1 MYLLCSAFE
10 HPAEPPRSL
19 IQENVANFM
28 HAVDKSLNLGTDRD
42 NTIRFPF
49 RHDVY
54 KYFFRDSTEL
64 NIEDFDSTYFVPGW
78 DQCYRQYKGVATTL
92 YTGCRIRFP
101 LTVTLYLDWTKP
113 ERFYKDSNGT
123 VVKKKCIFVEMV
135 KINLNKEDC

>member
-1 MYLLCSAFE
+1 MQVVLWGHLRNLKADFTI
-10 HPAEPPRSL
+10 HFTIL
-19 IQENVANFM
+19 DFIVVAKAAMANGPLSTD
-28 HAVDKSLNLGTDRD
+28 AVPNEDRYK
-42 NTIRFPF
+42 
-49 RHDVY
+49 Y